1 VWNYELDIKKRI
13 GMEPESITQTYT
25 LGSAPLSDGRPVPF
39 LTQGKEP
46 DPVTGVSIVDGSI
59 QVLPYL
65 FQSPGKEKYGAYTL
79 KTLIVDKNGAYDLA
93 TFTINIVKPGSN
105 ITALPMPVGITDGMK
120 MTTSTYPLAGT
131 SSAKL
136 PVTYTSET
144 PKVCTVDS
152 AKKTMKM
159 VNEGT
164 CTITASSGT
173 GAKLSKATQSFSITK
188 LPQTVSI
195 VTPGQLIPGG
205 LLTAPMPTDDP
216 NGFKLHASASSGL
229 PPVYET
235 LDPNICSVD
244 ANGIV
249 TWDADLTVVPRVES
263 DFKCRVKVSQ
273 PGDTTYSAAPAQTI
287 TLTATHVEPPAPEDG
302 IAKEPTQSASL
313 PATGGTTPMIG
324 GNSFKVIVDNKKKTV
339 TVQPVSKGRWIGPIY
354 ADIKITYT
362 PKGTTTPQVQMCKRN
377 FFGIAVLDSKKAM
390 VTPPLGGDHLVIP
403 ENAKHKK
410 SVDAL
415 IKKYQAMTNKFS
427 TTKTVK
433 GKKVTT
439 PGYLDWKPLVG
450 QATCVLDSKA
460 YAAWKSGVPIE
471 ATATVTRDRRWPTT
485 YTKYKSYD
493 WKKKS
498 NNGIIY
504 PTVVEWVI
512 KIG

>member
-1 VWNYELDIKKRI
+1 
-13 GMEPESITQTYT
+13 
-25 LGSAPLSDGRPVPF
+25 
-39 LTQGKEP
+39 
-46 DPVTGVSIVDGSI
+46 
-59 QVLPYL
+59 
-65 FQSPGKEKYGAYTL
+65 
-79 KTLIVDKNGAYDLA
+79 LIVDKNGAYDLA

-105 ITALPMPVGITDGMK
+105 ITSLPMPVGITDGMK
-120 MTTSTYPLAGT
+120 MTTSLYPLAGT

-152 AKKTMKM
+152 AAKKLKM
-159 VNEGT
+159 VNEGK

-173 GAKLSKATQSFSITK
+173 GAKLSKASQSFNITK

-195 VTPGQLIPGG
+195 VTPGTAIPGG
-205 LLTAPMPTDDP
+205 LLIAPMPTDDP
-216 NGFKLHASASSGL
+216 AGFKLHASASSGL
-229 PPVYET
+229 TPVYESV
-235 LDPNICSVD
+235 DPNVCSVD
-244 ANGIV
+244 ANGLV

-263 DFKCRVKVSQ
+263 DFSCRVRVSQ
-273 PGDTTYSAAPAQTI
+273 PGDTTYSAAPPQTI
-287 TLTATHVEPPAPEDG
+287 TLVATHVEPPAPEDG
-302 IAKEPTQSASL
+302 IAKEPTQAASL
-313 PATGGTTPMIG
+313 PASGGTTPMVG

-362 PKGTTTPQVQMCKRN
+362 AKGSSTPSVQMCKRN

-390 VTPPLGGDHLVIP
+390 ITPPLGGDHLVIP

-433 GKKVTT
+433 GKKVTI

>member
-1 VWNYELDIKKRI
+1 
-13 GMEPESITQTYT
+13 
-25 LGSAPLSDGRPVPF
+25 
-39 LTQGKEP
+39 
-46 DPVTGVSIVDGSI
+46 
-59 QVLPYL
+59 
-65 FQSPGKEKYGAYTL
+65 
-79 KTLIVDKNGAYDLA
+79 
-93 TFTINIVKPGSN
+93 
-105 ITALPMPVGITDGMK
+105 MPAGITDGMR
-120 MTTSTYPLAGT
+120 MTTDTYPLAAT
-131 SSAKL
+131 STAKL
-136 PVTYTSET
+136 PITYASST
-144 PKVCTVDS
+144 PSVCTVDS

-195 VTPGQLIPGG
+195 VTPGQPIPGG
-205 LLTAPMPTDDP
+205 LLIAPMPTDDP

-229 PPVYET
+229 PPFYET

-244 ANGIV
+244 ANGLV

-362 PKGTTTPQVQMCKRN
+362 PKGTTTPQVQMCARN
-377 FFGIAVLDSKKAM
+377 FFGIAVFDSKKKM
-390 VTPPLGGDHLVIP
+390 VTPALGGDYRVIP
-403 ENAKHKK
+403 ENAKHSK
-410 SVDAL
+410 SVTTL
-415 IKKYQAMTNKFS
+415 IKKYQAMTNKYS
-427 TTKTVK
+427 TTKVVK

-450 QATCVLDSKA
+450 QATCVLDKNA
-460 YAAWKSGVPIE
+460 YAAWKSGVQIE
-471 ATATVTRDRRWPTT
+471 AGATVTRDRRWPTT
-485 YTKYKSYD
+485 YTRYKSFD

-498 NNGIIY
+498 DNGVIY